1 MALLYTASR
10 IGPIGAEPALLEV
23 LDRGRS
29 ASADYLADVLFAAQA
44 DLFDRTGQLV
54 FPSESPLDRPPWFA
68 FQGFDIGSAEDPWT
82 IKFDSTEPEFQ
93 TAAFKRDTRANS
105 SKAAYLWHALRPGA
119 LSHLMVAGTRSV
131 ARSSF
136 GFLSAV
142 YLANQRPTQMYSDL
156 NTNSVILQSI
166 AAMN

>member
-1 MALLYTASR
+1 
-10 IGPIGAEPALLEV
+10 
-23 LDRGRS
+23 
-29 ASADYLADVLFAAQA
+29 
-44 DLFDRTGQLV
+44 
-54 FPSESPLDRPPWFA
+54 
-68 FQGFDIGSAEDPWT
+68 
-82 IKFDSTEPEFQ
+82 
-93 TAAFKRDTRANS
+93 
-105 SKAAYLWHALRPGA
+105 
-119 LSHLMVAGTRSV
+119 MVAGTRSV